1 MRGRF
6 QEPRRHISLRTVLI
20 ALGVLVLAAA
30 AFGVWILFSILW
42 IAECPAGTIVLC
54 GAEIVFSV
62 AGAVVL
68 ICSKSVKEFM
78 YRQKNG

>member
-30 AFGVWILFSILW
+30 AFGVWKFTRPAPLPE
-42 IAECPAGTIVLC
+42 IAVPVMQSQPVEPPAQPE
-54 GAEIVFSV
+54 AQAPS
-62 AGAVVL
+62 
-68 ICSKSVKEFM
+68 
-78 YRQKNG
+78 

>member
-30 AFGVWILFSILW
+30 AFGVWKFTRPAPLPEIAVPVMQSQPVEPPAQRANWRRTLW
-42 IAECPAGTIVLC
+42 SRRRPRLPSSRC
-54 GAEIVFSV
+54 G
-62 AGAVVL
+62 
-68 ICSKSVKEFM
+68 
-78 YRQKNG
+78 